1 MPRVVVT
8 SRRVEL
14 PPWGSPRVIELP
26 HKARPVLL
34 TSRHDEL
41 PLLGSPRVF
50 ELSHKARPVFLSFPG
65 RGSPRVVKSVWAH
78 CFERPVDRVA
88 VVG

>member
-1 MPRVVVT
+1 MLLSRLYGDIVLTTGEPRGGCQVKSMSET
-8 SRRVEL
+8 HRRDEL

-26 HKARPVLL
+26 HKARPVL
-34 TSRHDEL
+34 
-41 PLLGSPRVF
+41 F
-50 ELSHKARPVFLSFPG
+50 SFPG